1 MPYTEDE
8 RREYNKKYYTENKKR
23 IADMLLTKTECPHC
37 KKMITKSN
45 LERHTQSD
53 ICARRK
59 EKLNQHSNVDLNDLQ
74 KQINELT
81 SLLIKS

>member
-23 IADMLLTKTECPHC
+23 IADMLLAKIQCPHC

-59 EKLNQHSNVDLNDLQ
+59 EKLSQPSTVDLNDLQ
-74 KQINELT
+74 KQINELK
-81 SLLIKS
+81 SLINKS

>member
-23 IADMLLTKTECPHC
+23 IADMLLTKIQCPHC
-37 KKMITKSN
+37 NKMITKSN

-59 EKLNQHSNVDLNDLQ
+59 EKLNQHSTADLNDLQ
-74 KQINELT
+74 KQIDELK
-81 SLLIKS
+81 SLINKT